1 MLLFQQKK
9 TYQWQHGVCLHVG
22 SFSDN
27 NFRSDWLLSS
37 VSLMI
42 ALLFKLLSNTL
53 CISKQ
58 NIVSTQA
65 IPMLSADRCI
75 LHMVHLSHL
84 LYVLFYCVTA
94 NKLQQNHVLLNE
106 DNIQCQTIVY
116 KRKPPL
122 IQIMHIFNLWR
133 SIPIKSIQFSFFFRT
148 DIVSRHTSISV
159 IWVCRVWW
167 FQKRDTSSMNCDFLK

>member
-9 TYQWQHGVCLHVG
+9 TYQWQHGVYLHVG

-58 NIVSTQA
+58 NILQA

-75 LHMVHLSHL
+75 LHMVHSLHL
-84 LYVLFYCVTA
+84 LYVLLYCVTS
-94 NKLQQNHVLLNE
+94 NKLQQNHVLLND

-116 KRKPPL
+116 KRKPLL
-122 IQIMHIFNLWR
+122 IQKMHIFNLWR
-133 SIPIKSIQFSFFFRT
+133 SIPIKSIQFSFFQT

-159 IWVCRVWW
+159 IRVCRIWW
-167 FQKRDTSSMNCDFLK
+167 FQKHDTSSMNCDFLK